1 MSKQDIR
8 KVLRQLGKEA
18 RHRQQEEAAQ
28 ALRQQKEGLDFAA
41 AIGQVT
47 PLKSS
52 NRVTVPGGCK
62 LLKRHPEAEEM
73 ALEQYFYVS
82 ENNEHEPPRSFCKN
96 GRGADDVRRLMSGHW
111 PLVARLDLHGYT
123 CEGAQ
128 QMLNEFVAEVRRRGV
143 CAEIVHGSGLGSK
156 EFVPVL
162 KNLVRRWLMAHPDVL
177 AYTEPHGGNDGAV
190 RVLLR
195 KSREDGR

>member
-1 MSKQDIR
+1 MSKQDIQ

-18 RHRQQEEAAQ
+18 RHRREEGAAQ

-41 AIGQVT
+41 AVGQVT

-52 NRVTVPGGCK
+52 NRVSVPNDRK
-62 LLKRHPEAEEM
+62 PLKRRTETEEM

-82 ENNEHEPPRSFCKN
+82 ANNEHEPPRSFCKN
-96 GRGADDVRRLMSGHW
+96 GRGADDIRRLMSGHW

-128 QMLNEFVAEVRRRGV
+128 QMLNEFVAEVRRRGCV
-143 CAEIVHGSGLGSK
+143 
-156 EFVPVL
+156 
-162 KNLVRRWLMAHPDVL
+162 
-177 AYTEPHGGNDGAV
+177 
-190 RVLLR
+190 R
-195 KSREDGR
+195 KSCMAAVWDRKDLCRC